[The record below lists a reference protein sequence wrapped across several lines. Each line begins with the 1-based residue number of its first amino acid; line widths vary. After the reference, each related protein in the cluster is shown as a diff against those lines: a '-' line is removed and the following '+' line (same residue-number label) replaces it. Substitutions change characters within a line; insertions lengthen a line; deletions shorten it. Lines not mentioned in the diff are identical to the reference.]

1 MLKDLAYKSFY
12 AMAGETI
19 CLETAVFE
27 VNVFCDFLWQEYVC
41 CEKTNVALIKVIPNN
56 AFSGRY
62 SVYKNGEIAYDWGYK
77 LDAVSYSIISK
88 ALENVVS
95 GHAFNQVDKKDFIT
109 LHSGALSKNNNGIL
123 LLGDSGNG
131 KSTLTLEM
139 TANHDWLYL
148 TDEVGLI
155 DPELRIHPFL
165 KTVSCKKTGIVK
177 IDESW
182 ETRSFGIDHQVAV
195 PREKHGKPVRLKA
208 IFFVKYSPEAKPEI
222 IPIKKSDALIRLM
235 NAQIGRAKYIATIE
249 QMAEVVKRADS
260 YLLHHNDCVTA
271 ANLIDNLIGES

>member
-1 MLKDLAYKSFY
+1 MKLLFDFIWKEFACLDLKKHVLISVRPHTNISDKYSIFLNQSF
-12 AMAGETI
+12 
-19 CLETAVFE
+19 
-27 VNVFCDFLWQEYVC
+27 
-41 CEKTNVALIKVIPNN
+41 
-56 AFSGRY
+56 
-62 SVYKNGEIAYDWGYK
+62 AYDGGKK
-77 LDAVSYSIISK
+77 LDAVHASFLSK
-88 ALENVVS
+88 AVENVVS
-95 GHAFNQVDKKDFIT
+95 GYAINQIDKKDFIT

-155 DPELRIHPFL
+155 DPELMIHPFL

-177 IDESW
+177 IDEHW

-195 PREKHGKPVRLKA
+195 PREKHGKPVPLKA
-208 IFFVKYSPEAKPEI
+208 IFFVKYSPEAKPGI
-222 IPIKKSDALIRLM
+222 IPIKKSDALMRLM

-249 QMAEVVKRADS
+249 QMAEVVKKADS
-260 YLLHHNDCVTA
+260 YLLQHNDCITA